1 LWFHIR
7 GLGGSHVWVPR
18 GQPLFGAKDSGLR
31 DDLELWACQLAVYNS
46 KARHSGTGVVDIT
59 EKRHL
64 KSAKGQ
70 EGTLIIG
77 RSQTRMADID
87 EAFEKWLKT

>member
-1 LWFHIR
+1 
-7 GLGGSHVWVPR
+7 
-18 GQPLFGAKDSGLR
+18 
-31 DDLELWACQLAVYNS
+31 
-46 KARHSGTGVVDIT
+46 VVDIT